1 MTSNSVTVMTNNCAQ
16 VALSDE
22 GCSNSGGLHASSP
35 HHGTATEK
43 PHAHVV
49 PGDSWVAGGVH
60 QALEDALRQCGP
72 QILKSQYNSGF
83 IMIE

>member
-1 MTSNSVTVMTNNCAQ
+1 MTNNSVTVTNNCAQ

-22 GCSNSGGLHASSP
+22 GCSDCGGLHASSP
-35 HHGTATEK
+35 HHGTATDK

-49 PGDSWVAGGVH
+49 PGDGWVAGGVH

-72 QILKSQYNSGF
+72 KILKSQYISGF
-83 IMIE
+83 IIMIE